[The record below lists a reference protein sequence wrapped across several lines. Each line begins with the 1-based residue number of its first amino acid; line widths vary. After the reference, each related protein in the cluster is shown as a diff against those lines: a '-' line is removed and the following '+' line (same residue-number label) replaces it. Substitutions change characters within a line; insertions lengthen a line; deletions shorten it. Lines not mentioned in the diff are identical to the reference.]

1 MSAKL
6 ISVSAALGLLS
17 SIAVALVVTPPE
29 DRAYPMAADF
39 DWAFAQFPTASTFER
54 ASTSADHE
62 KIRTAG
68 FKRMVEQ
75 FRE

>member
-1 MSAKL
+1 MPAKL
-6 ISVSAALGLLS
+6 IAVSAALGLLS
-17 SIAVALVVTPPE
+17 SVAVALVVTPSE
-29 DRAYPMAADF
+29 NRAYPTAADF
-39 DWAFAQFPTASTFER
+39 DWAFAQFPSASTFER

-62 KIRTAG
+62 KIRMAG

>member
-6 ISVSAALGLLS
+6 ISVLVALGLLS
-17 SIAVALVVTPPE
+17 SVAVALVVTPSE
-29 DRAYPMAADF
+29 NRAYPTPADF
-39 DWAFAQFPTASTFER
+39 DWAFAQFPTASTFDG

-62 KIRTAG
+62 KIRMAG
-68 FKRMVEQ
+68 IKRMVEQ